1 MKNNY
6 VLTKEVIEEE
16 NVSKGGIILLPE
28 KYNRRCIVV
37 KSSGSNVNEGDTIIK
52 SIGKGTIFKIDGEE
66 YEIIHENNILGI
78 LEYGTE
84 T

>member
-1 MKNNY
+1 M
-6 VLTKEVIEEE
+6 
-16 NVSKGGIILLPE
+16 
-28 KYNRRCIVV
+28 
-37 KSSGSNVNEGDTIIK
+37 NVNEGDTIIK